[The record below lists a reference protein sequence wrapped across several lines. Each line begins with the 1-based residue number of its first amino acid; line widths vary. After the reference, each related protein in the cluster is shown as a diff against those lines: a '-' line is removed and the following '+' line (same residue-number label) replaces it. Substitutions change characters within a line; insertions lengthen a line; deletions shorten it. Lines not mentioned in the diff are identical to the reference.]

1 MGKVKWYKESTFKFS
16 FIAIGGIG
24 ALITI
29 GTSIVDEQFNPIGL
43 IAGGVMLF
51 TLTGLQYILRN
62 NP

>member
-24 ALITI
+24 ILITV

-43 IAGGVMLF
+43 VAGGVMLGAL
-51 TLTGLQYILRN
+51 TLLQWALRN